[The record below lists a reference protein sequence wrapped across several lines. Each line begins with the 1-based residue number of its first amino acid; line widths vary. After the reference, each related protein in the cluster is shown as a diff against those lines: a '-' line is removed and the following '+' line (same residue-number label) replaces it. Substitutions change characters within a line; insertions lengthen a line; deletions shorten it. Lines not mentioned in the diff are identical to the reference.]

1 MRSKRSR
8 SSRTVD
14 RREIERIIRFKSLP
28 YGSHAEDSLRKALWF
43 LKVTKGPLSAVQQNQ
58 KDRR

>member
-8 SSRTVD
+8 SGRTLD

-43 LKVTKGPLSAVQQNQ
+43 LKVTKGLVT
-58 KDRR
+58 